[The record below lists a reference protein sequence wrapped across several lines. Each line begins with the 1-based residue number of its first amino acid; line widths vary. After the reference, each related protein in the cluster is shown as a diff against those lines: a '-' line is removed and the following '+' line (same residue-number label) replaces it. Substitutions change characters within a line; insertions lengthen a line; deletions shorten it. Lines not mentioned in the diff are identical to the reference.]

1 MNANFPRALEL
12 VLKHEGGYVDHPADP
27 GGATNLGIT
36 IGTLSDWLGR
46 KATKAEVKALT
57 KQSVAPIYRKRYWDA
72 VKGDDL
78 PSGLDYAVFDF
89 AVNSG
94 VSRAANYLQAILRVP
109 QDGKIGPVTVAAAK
123 AADPTILIERLCAN
137 RMEFLRGLST
147 FPTFGKGWTSRVQ
160 GVIEHALLMTL
171 SPAPPAPE
179 IPHYPEPPS
188 RPREPIVADKGGNL
202 RFLLIGGVIV
212 VALIL
217 AVTFL
222 PIF

>member
-1 MNANFPRALEL
+1 MDANFPRALDL
-12 VLKHEGGYVDHPADP
+12 VLKHEGGWADHPADP

-36 IGTLSDWLGR
+36 IGTLSEWMGR
-46 KATKAEVKALT
+46 PATKADVRGLT
-57 KQSVAPIYRKRYWDA
+57 KATVAPIYRKRYWDA
-72 VKGDDL
+72 VRGDDL

-94 VSRAANYLQAILRVP
+94 VSRASKYLQAILRVP

-147 FPTFGKGWTSRVQ
+147 FPTFGKGWTNRVE
-160 GVIEHALLMTL
+160 GVLEAAFLMTI
-171 SPAPPAPE
+171 SAVPPAPD
-179 IPHYPEPPS
+179 IPHYPEPAKPD
-188 RPREPIVADKGGNL
+188 PIVADKGGNL
-202 RFLLIGGVIV
+202 RFILIGGVIV

-222 PIF
+222 PR